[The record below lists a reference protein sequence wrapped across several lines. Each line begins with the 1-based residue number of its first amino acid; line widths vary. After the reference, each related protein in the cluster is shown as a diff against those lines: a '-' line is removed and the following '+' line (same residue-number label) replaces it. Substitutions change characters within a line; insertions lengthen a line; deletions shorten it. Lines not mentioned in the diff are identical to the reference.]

1 MFDLSEFWSVVWA
14 FFWVF
19 AFIAYL
25 IALFSVISD
34 LFRDHKLNG
43 WGKAAWTLFL
53 IFVPFLTVLVYLVA
67 RGPGMQ
73 ERAATRS
80 KQAEDAI
87 DDRIRKVTQQH
98 SPAAEIAQAQTL
110 ASAGTITAQEFEAIK
125 KHALARSS

>member
-1 MFDLSEFWSVVWA
+1 MFDWSEIWSVIWS
-14 FFWVF
+14 FFWIF

-43 WGKAAWTLFL
+43 WGKAAWMLFL

-67 RGPGMQ
+67 RGAGMQ
-73 ERAATRS
+73 ERAAAAS

-87 DDRIRKVTQQH
+87 DHRIRAVTQQH
-98 SPAAEIAQAQTL
+98 NPAEEITKAQTL
-110 ASAGTITAQEFEAIK
+110 ASAGVITAQEFETIK
-125 KHALARSS
+125 KHALAS